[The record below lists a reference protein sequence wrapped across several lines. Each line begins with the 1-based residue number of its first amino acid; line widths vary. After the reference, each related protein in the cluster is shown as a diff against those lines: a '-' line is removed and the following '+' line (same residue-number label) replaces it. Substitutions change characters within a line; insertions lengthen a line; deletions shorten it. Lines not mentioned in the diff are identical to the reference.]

1 LESSNFIADE
11 LLVEASSD
19 WLCHKRRRRPE
30 FTNESVAYPV
40 GVMNMPLLTEKKE
53 RKMRESKRSEH
64 FF

>member
-1 LESSNFIADE
+1 
-11 LLVEASSD
+11 
-19 WLCHKRRRRPE
+19 
-30 FTNESVAYPV
+30 VAYPV